1 MTATPVLHIKRRFG
15 IYVINSSKTI
25 RRREAP
31 GCLHACSQ
39 LNAEKLEAEVHP
51 KLHAPVLQ
59 TTPSN
64 LPEDTLLHFQTCVEW
79 QSPGSTGGPAICTP
93 LLGGT
98 HICERI
104 LSDLMPPVWKEE
116 APIQTRPHRAHG
128 HRRVTPRTQ
137 GSVQRSSR
145 RFSHCLPFRL
155 PKVLF
160 LFSVFYKVLHTPTF
174 SYK

>member
-39 LNAEKLEAEVHP
+39 LNAEKLEAKVHP
-51 KLHAPVLQ
+51 KLHARCCRP
-59 TTPSN
+59 P
-64 LPEDTLLHFQTCVEW
+64 PQTCLRIRY
-79 QSPGSTGGPAICTP
+79 SISKPALSDSHPAARGGPAICTP

-116 APIQTRPHRAHG
+116 APMQTRPHRARGHG
-128 HRRVTPRTQ
+128 RVKPRTRRL
-137 GSVQRSSR
+137 VQRRSR
-145 RFSHCLPFRL
+145 RFFHCLPFRL

-160 LFSVFYKVLHTPTF
+160 LFSVFF
-174 SYK
+174 